1 MTEISE
7 NGESNATEPITKKEL
22 RWRIWQQLPLLVVLV
37 LLWMML
43 WGSLTPLT
51 IVTGIIV
58 AVGVTR
64 AFYLPP
70 VELSGRFNPLWF
82 VVFLARFLLEL
93 VKASFQVAW
102 RALSPTPIGRSS
114 VVAVQLLTRSDFIM
128 TLTAIAVSLIPGS
141 IVIEVDRAGGVL
153 YLHAIGAAEREK
165 IDKVRDDVLDI
176 EVLIVRA
183 LGSADDL
190 RSIQ

>member
-1 MTEISE
+1 MTEIRE
-7 NGESNATEPITKKEL
+7 NGEAQTPEPITRQEL

-51 IVTGIIV
+51 IVTGILV

-82 VVFLARFLLEL
+82 AVFLGRFLLEL
-93 VKASFQVAW
+93 VKASSQVAW
-102 RALSPTPIGRSS
+102 RAFSPRPIGRSS
-114 VVAVQLLTRSDFIM
+114 VVAVQLLTRSDFIT
-128 TLTAIAVSLIPGS
+128 TLAAIAVSLIPGS
-141 IVIEVDRAGGVL
+141 MVIEVDRAGGVL
-153 YLHAIGAAEREK
+153 YLHAIGAAERDE
-165 IDKVRDDVLDI
+165 IDKVRADVLAI
-176 EVLIVRA
+176 ESLLVRA
-183 LGSADDL
+183 LGSKDDL
-190 RSIQ
+190 RSIG

>member
-1 MTEISE
+1 MTEIRE
-7 NGESNATEPITKKEL
+7 NGESNATEPITNQEL

-51 IVTGIIV
+51 IVTGVIV

-82 VVFLARFLLEL
+82 AVFLARFLLEL

-114 VVAVQLLTRSDFIM
+114 VVAVQLLTRSDFIT

-141 IVIEVDRAGGVL
+141 IVVEVDRAGGIL
-153 YLHAIGAAEREK
+153 YVHAIGAAERDQ
-165 IDKVRDDVLDI
+165 IDKVRNDVLDI

-190 RSIQ
+190 RNIR

>member
-1 MTEISE
+1 MTEIRE
-7 NGESNATEPITKKEL
+7 NGESHETEPITKREL

-51 IVTGIIV
+51 IVTGVIV

-70 VELSGRFNPLWF
+70 VELSGRFNLLWF

-102 RALSPTPIGRSS
+102 RALSPKPIGRSS

-128 TLTAIAVSLIPGS
+128 TLTAISVSLIPGS
-141 IVIEVDRAGGVL
+141 IVVEVDRAGGVL
-153 YLHAIGAAEREK
+153 YLHAIGAAEREQF
-165 IDKVRDDVLDI
+165 DKVRDDVLDI

>member
-1 MTEISE
+1 MTEIRE
-7 NGESNATEPITKKEL
+7 NGESNATEPITKREL

-51 IVTGIIV
+51 IVTGVIV

>member
-1 MTEISE
+1 MTEIRE
-7 NGESNATEPITKKEL
+7 NGESTTTEPITKQEL

-51 IVTGIIV
+51 IVTGILV

-102 RALSPTPIGRSS
+102 RALSPKPLDRSS
-114 VVAVQLLTRSDFIM
+114 VVAVRLLTRSDFIM
-128 TLTAIAVSLIPGS
+128 TLAAIAVSLIPGS
-141 IVIEVDRAGGVL
+141 IVVEVDRAGGVL
-153 YLHAIGAAEREK
+153 YLHAIGAAEQEQ
-165 IDKVRDDVLDI
+165 IDRVRADVLAI
-176 EVLIVRA
+176 EVLLVRA
-183 LGSADDL
+183 LGSKDDL
-190 RSIQ
+190 RSIR

>member
-1 MTEISE
+1 MSKAADAVTPDTS
-7 NGESNATEPITKKEL
+7 EPITKKEL

-51 IVTGIIV
+51 ILTGILV
-58 AVGVTR
+58 AIGVTR

-82 VVFLARFLLEL
+82 VVFLGRFLLEL

-102 RALSPTPIGRSS
+102 RALSPKPLGRSS
-114 VVAVQLLTRSDFIM
+114 VVAVQLLTRSDFIT
-128 TLTAIAVSLIPGS
+128 TLAAIAVSLIPGS

-153 YLHAIGAAEREK
+153 YLHAIGAAEQTE
-165 IDKVRDDVLDI
+165 IDKVRDDVLAI
-176 EVLIVRA
+176 EMLLVRA
-183 LGSADDL
+183 LGSTDDL
-190 RSIQ
+190 RSIG

>member
-1 MTEISE
+1 MTEIRE
-7 NGESNATEPITKKEL
+7 NGESNATEPITNQEL

-51 IVTGIIV
+51 IVTGVIV

-82 VVFLARFLLEL
+82 VVFLGRFLVEL
-93 VKASFQVAW
+93 VEASFQVAW
-102 RALSPTPIGRSS
+102 RALSPTPIGKSS
-114 VVAVQLLTRSDFIM
+114 IVAVKLLTRSDFIM
-128 TLTAIAVSLIPGS
+128 TLVAISVSLIPGS

-153 YLHAIGAAEREK
+153 YLHAIGAAERDQ
-165 IDKVRDDVLDI
+165 IDKVRNDVLDI

-190 RSIQ
+190 RNIR

>member
-1 MTEISE
+1 MTDP
-7 NGESNATEPITKKEL
+7 GPITKQEL
-22 RWRIWQQLPLLVVLV
+22 RWRIWQQLPLLVALV
-37 LLWMML
+37 LLWMMM

-51 IVTGIIV
+51 IVTGIFV

-102 RALSPTPIGRSS
+102 RALSPKPLGLSS

-128 TLTAIAVSLIPGS
+128 TLAAIAVSLIPGS

-153 YLHAIGAAEREK
+153 YLHAIGAAETEQ
-165 IDKVRDDVLDI
+165 IDKVRADVLAI
-176 EVLIVRA
+176 EVLLVRA
-183 LGSADDL
+183 LGSKDDL
-190 RSIQ
+190 RSIG

>member
-1 MTEISE
+1 MTD
-7 NGESNATEPITKKEL
+7 APITKKEL

-51 IVTGIIV
+51 IVTGILV
-58 AVGVTR
+58 AIGVTR

-82 VVFLARFLLEL
+82 IVFLARFLLEL

-102 RALSPTPIGRSS
+102 RALSPKPIGRSS
-114 VVAVQLLTRSDFIM
+114 VVAVQLLTRSDFIT
-128 TLTAIAVSLIPGS
+128 TLAAIVVSLIPGS

-153 YLHAIGAAEREK
+153 YLHAIGAAEPEQ
-165 IDKVRDDVLDI
+165 IDKVRSDVLAI
-176 EVLIVRA
+176 EVLLVRA
-183 LGSADDL
+183 LGSTDDL
-190 RSIQ
+190 RSIG

>member
-1 MTEISE
+1 MTEIRE
-7 NGESNATEPITKKEL
+7 NGESQETEPITKKEL

-51 IVTGIIV
+51 IVTGVIV

-102 RALSPTPIGRSS
+102 RALSPSPIGRSS
-114 VVAVQLLTRSDFIM
+114 VVAVQLLTRSDFIT

-141 IVIEVDRAGGVL
+141 IVVEVDRAGGVL
-153 YLHAIGAAEREK
+153 YVHAIGAAKREQ

-183 LGSADDL
+183 LGSTDDL

>member
-1 MTEISE
+1 MTDP
-7 NGESNATEPITKKEL
+7 GPITKQEV

-51 IVTGIIV
+51 IVTGVIV

-82 VVFLARFLLEL
+82 VVFLVRFLIEL

-102 RALSPTPIGRSS
+102 RAFSPRPLGRSS
-114 VVAVQLLTRSDFIM
+114 VVSVQLLTRSDFIT

-141 IVIEVDRAGGVL
+141 IVVEVDRAGGVL
-153 YLHAIGAAEREK
+153 FLHAIGAEK
-165 IDKVRDDVLDI
+165 PEQIDKVRDDVLAI

-183 LGSADDL
+183 LGSSDDL

>member
-1 MTEISE
+1 MTDAPVTQREI
-7 NGESNATEPITKKEL
+7 

-51 IVTGIIV
+51 IVTGVLVAIV
-58 AVGVTR
+58 VTR

-70 VELSGRFNPLWF
+70 VELSGRFNLFWF
-82 VVFLARFLLEL
+82 VVFLLRFFLEL
-93 VKASFQVAW
+93 VKGSFQVAW
-102 RALSPTPIGRSS
+102 KAVSPRPLRRSS

-128 TLTAIAVSLIPGS
+128 TLSAIVVSLIPGS

-153 YLHAIGAAEREK
+153 YLHAIGAADDAA
-165 IDKVRDDVLDI
+165 IAKVRADVLAS
-176 EVLIVRA
+176 EVLLVKA
-183 LGSADDL
+183 LGSVDDL
-190 RSIQ
+190 RSIR

>member
-51 IVTGIIV
+51 IVTGVIV

-114 VVAVQLLTRSDFIM
+114 VVAVQLLTRSDFIT

-141 IVIEVDRAGGVL
+141 IVIEVDRAGGIL
-153 YLHAIGAAEREK
+153 YLHAIGAAERDQ